1 MRAMSRVCF
10 DRSARTSL
18 LSQPRAGT
26 SWLLLASRCR
36 SGSSKMGM
44 IPVGGVV
51 MTPAGDLGADFVVHI
66 VVSAPAERVDGTGC
80 VRAPQCWCET
90 SKVDRF
96 LECSEAPVRTL
107 SVRVRWA
114 TFGVS

>member
-1 MRAMSRVCF
+1 
-10 DRSARTSL
+10 
-18 LSQPRAGT
+18 
-26 SWLLLASRCR
+26 
-36 SGSSKMGM
+36 MGM
-44 IPVGGVV
+44 IPVGGAV
-51 MTPAGDLGADFVVHI
+51 MTSAGDLGADFVVHI

-90 SKVDRF
+90 SKVDRL